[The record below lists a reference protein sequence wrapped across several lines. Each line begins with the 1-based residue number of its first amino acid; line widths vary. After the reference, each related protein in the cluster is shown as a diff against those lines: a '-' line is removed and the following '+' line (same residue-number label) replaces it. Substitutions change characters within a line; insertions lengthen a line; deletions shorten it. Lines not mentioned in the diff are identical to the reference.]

1 RRRCRLAAGDPAAD
15 GGVGGGAT
23 VEGVNVGGILL
34 GYLAVLVFG
43 VASVVA
49 LGLCLAQLTRAAR
62 VVFASGL
69 LGATLVAALAALS
82 FLQREFNPAG
92 SEALIVLAALTLLLA
107 GVGQFVAALGSPRAY
122 AAALGC
128 AAASLALLSAPALA
142 TDALG
147 TPVVHQV
154 LGARSRSLPG
164 VSLGLALSLLLAVL
178 TLL

>member
-23 VEGVNVGGILL
+23 VEGVNVGGLLL

-43 VASVVA
+43 IASVVA
-49 LGLCLAQLTRAAR
+49 LGLCIARLTRAAR
-62 VVFASGL
+62 IVFASGL
-69 LGATLVAALAALS
+69 LGATLIAALAALS
-82 FLQREFNPAG
+82 FLQREFHPQGNK
-92 SEALIVLAALTLLLA
+92 ALIVLAALTLLLA
-107 GVGQFVAALGSPRAY
+107 GLGQFVAALRSPRTY

-128 AAASLALLSAPALA
+128 AAASLAFLSAPVLG
-142 TDALG
+142 TEVLG

-154 LGARSRSLPG
+154 LGARSLSLPG

-178 TLL
+178 T